1 MRANAGRSRTLL
13 RIMTQPMDSI
23 GGVAEQP
30 RPAGTLRR
38 CLTVVASTL
47 LLGVAAGFLWAA
59 VAPRPY
65 LVMTG
70 PGTAEVVN
78 AESSAFIG
86 GDGWYCVI
94 CLAGG
99 IISGLAGY
107 LLAVRGHHPAGMAV
121 VLLSG
126 LLAGLITL
134 EIGQHAGL
142 ATYHH
147 LLGTLPAGAHL
158 RASLSL
164 GARSGIALWPLA
176 AGLMAGAIELN
187 DALRDR
193 RRDAQEG
200 RALALD

>member
-1 MRANAGRSRTLL
+1 MA
-13 RIMTQPMDSI
+13 
-23 GGVAEQP
+23 
-30 RPAGTLRR
+30 LRR
-38 CLTVVASTL
+38 WLAAVAITL
-47 LLGVAAGFLWAA
+47 LLGVAAGFIWAA

-70 PGTAEVVN
+70 PGSAEVVN
-78 AESSAFIG
+78 VETNAFIG
-86 GDGWYCVI
+86 ADGWYCLI

-107 LLAVRGHHPAGMAV
+107 LLAVRGHHPGGMAV

-126 LLAGLITL
+126 LVAGLITL

-147 LLGTLPAGAHL
+147 LLSTLPAGAHL
-158 RASLSL
+158 SESLSL
-164 GARSGIALWPLA
+164 GSHSGIAFWPLA
-176 AGLMAGAIELN
+176 AGLVAGAIELN

-193 RRDAQEG
+193 KRDTREG
-200 RALALD
+200 RTLALD